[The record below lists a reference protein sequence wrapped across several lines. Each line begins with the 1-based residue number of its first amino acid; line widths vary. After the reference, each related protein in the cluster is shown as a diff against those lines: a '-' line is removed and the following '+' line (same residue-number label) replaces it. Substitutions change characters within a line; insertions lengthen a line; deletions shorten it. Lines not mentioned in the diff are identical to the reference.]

1 MAEKRLR
8 GDQCFVKL
16 IQNNG
21 VAEKT
26 WKAVMSIDLTTNN
39 SIQEEEFLGET
50 AKRFDAIFD
59 GFEFSC
65 EAQMFGVEEQDFE
78 DAIVAKNQRRGAA
91 AAQRFDITVTT
102 VYPSGATTTRVLED
116 VEFGPIKTSI
126 GSRSDFVKASFEGK
140 CSTASRVDG

>member
-8 GDQCFVKL
+8 GDQCFIKL

-21 VAEKT
+21 VAQET
-26 WKAVMSIDLTTNN
+26 WKAVASFDITTNN
-39 SIQEEEFLGET
+39 SVLEEEFLGET

-59 GFEFSC
+59 GYEISC
-65 EAQMFGVEEQDFE
+65 EAQMFSTDEEALE
-78 DAIVAKNQRRGAA
+78 DAIIAKNQRRGAS

-102 VYPSGATTTRVLED
+102 VYPSGQTTTRVLED

-126 GSRSDFVKASFEGK
+126 GGRSDYVKISFEGK
-140 CSTASRVDG
+140 CSTASRIAG